1 MELAM
6 GFEPATPCLQGR
18 CSTVELRQLR
28 GTDLKILPLSVN
40 RETPLFEINL
50 IQNGTNPLILA
61 QDMVSVSIISIFE
74 QI

>member
-1 MELAM
+1 
-6 GFEPATPCLQGR
+6 
-18 CSTVELRQLR
+18 
-28 GTDLKILPLSVN
+28 
-40 RETPLFEINL
+40 L